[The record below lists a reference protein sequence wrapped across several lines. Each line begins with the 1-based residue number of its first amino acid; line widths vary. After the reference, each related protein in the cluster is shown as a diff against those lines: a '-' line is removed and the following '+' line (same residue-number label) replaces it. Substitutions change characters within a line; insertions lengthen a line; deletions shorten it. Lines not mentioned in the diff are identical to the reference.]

1 MDSIQV
7 IEHVPTDY
15 DVSMSADFVRI
26 VGDTIKSKGW
36 FPKQGA
42 SPEEHLRNMLAM
54 GELTATIE
62 DNETAQIIANVEGV
76 KISERNVNI
85 SARGVVGTNVS
96 MVAKRARDESDLS

>member
-1 MDSIQV
+1 
-7 IEHVPTDY
+7 
-15 DVSMSADFVRI
+15 
-26 VGDTIKSKGW
+26 
-36 FPKQGA
+36 
-42 SPEEHLRNMLAM
+42 MLAM